1 MGILDRILLLL
12 CIVTFALLMLSTVLA
27 AFTIVPLEW
36 LDDALALLYGH
47 WEAAAVA
54 AIFFLASVRL
64 LFTGMTSGEPRDTML
79 CQTENGQVRVAIS
92 AVRSLVERTAR
103 QIKGVKQTKIRL
115 ENSRQGMN
123 IYLRIVV
130 LPDLI
135 VPELTAEL
143 QQRVRSTLQETLLA
157 EVHDIQVLVEEIAAE
172 GKVRARVE

>member
-1 MGILDRILLLL
+1 M
-12 CIVTFALLMLSTVLA
+12 
-27 AFTIVPLEW
+27 
-36 LDDALALLYGH
+36 
-47 WEAAAVA
+47 
-54 AIFFLASVRL
+54 
-64 LFTGMTSGEPRDTML
+64 
-79 CQTENGQVRVAIS
+79 
-92 AVRSLVERTAR
+92 ERAAR

-115 ENSRQGMN
+115 ENGRQGMN

-143 QQRVRSTLQETLLA
+143 QQRVRATLQETLLA

>member
-1 MGILDRILLLL
+1 
-12 CIVTFALLMLSTVLA
+12 
-27 AFTIVPLEW
+27 
-36 LDDALALLYGH
+36 
-47 WEAAAVA
+47 
-54 AIFFLASVRL
+54 
-64 LFTGMTSGEPRDTML
+64 
-79 CQTENGQVRVAIS
+79 
-92 AVRSLVERTAR
+92 
-103 QIKGVKQTKIRL
+103 
-115 ENSRQGMN
+115 MN